1 MFLIL
6 LFPFQQGEQL
16 KSMREVE
23 QLFLFFFFI
32 LINNQRNVINI
43 QATFLEGYPQLM
55 GDT

>member
-1 MFLIL
+1 
-6 LFPFQQGEQL
+6 
-16 KSMREVE
+16 MREVE